1 MASAQHQTREML
13 TFYTGNKGK
22 VREIQ
27 TEFDKLNI
35 PYKIEMQDIDIPE
48 IQTTSNREVIEQ
60 KLQYIKDTMT
70 PEQLSTQSFIV
81 EDTGLCIDNM
91 NSFPGAL
98 IKFYLESVKVE
109 GISHFNGGSLAQA
122 ETWIGLW
129 DAKTLH
135 NYYFVGQVNGSIAT
149 EPKGT
154 NGFGYDPIFIPDN
167 INEYEIQTSNNELIM
182 NQKNYEKLTF
192 AEFSDEQKAMCN
204 QRTIAAYTL
213 GKYLSISN

>member
-1 MASAQHQTREML
+1 MATSHQYAPEIL

-27 TEFDKLNI
+27 TEFDKLKL
-35 PYKIEMQDIDIPE
+35 PYKIEMLDVDIPE
-48 IQTTSNREVIEQ
+48 IQSISNRDVIEQ

-70 PEQLSTQSFIV
+70 PEQLTTQSFIV

-98 IKFYLESVKVE
+98 IKFYLESVKVD
-109 GISHFNGGSLAQA
+109 GIAQFNGGSRAQA

-129 DAKTLH
+129 DAKTQH

-149 EPKGT
+149 KPKGS
-154 NGFGYDPIFIPDN
+154 NGFGYDPIFIPEN
-167 INEYEIQTSNNELIM
+167 INEYEIRTSNDELVM
-182 NQKNYEKLTF
+182 YQKNNDKITF

-213 GKYLSISN
+213 GKYLSITN

>member
-1 MASAQHQTREML
+1 MASTQHHTRENL

-35 PYKIEMQDIDIPE
+35 PYKIEMLDVDIPE
-48 IQTTSNREVIEQ
+48 IQSVSNREVIEQ

-98 IKFYLESVKVE
+98 IKFYLESVKVD
-109 GISHFNGGSLAQA
+109 GISQFNGGSRAQA

-129 DAKTLH
+129 DSKTH
-135 NYYFVGQVNGSIAT
+135 QNYYFVGQVTGTIST

-154 NGFGYDPIFIPDN
+154 NGFGYDPIFIPNN
-167 INEYEIQTSNNELIM
+167 INEYVIKTSNNENVNCIL
-182 NQKNYEKLTF
+182 NEEQLTF
-192 AEFSDEQKAMCN
+192 AEFSDEQKALCN
-204 QRTIAAYTL
+204 QRTIAAYIL
-213 GKYLSISN
+213 GKYLSI

>member
-1 MASAQHQTREML
+1 MTTSHQYACEIL

-27 TEFDKLNI
+27 AEFDKINL
-35 PYKIEMQDIDIPE
+35 PYKIEMLDVDIPE
-48 IQTTSNREVIEQ
+48 IQSVSNREVIEQ

-98 IKFYLESVKVE
+98 IKFYLESVKVD
-109 GISHFNGGSLAQA
+109 GIAQFNGGSRAQA

-129 DAKTLH
+129 DAKTH
-135 NYYFVGQVNGSIAT
+135 QNYYFVGQVTGTIST

-154 NGFGYDPIFIPDN
+154 NGFGYDPIFIPNN
-167 INEYEIQTSNNELIM
+167 INEYVIKTSNDENINYIYNEE
-182 NQKNYEKLTF
+182 QLTF

-204 QRTIAAYTL
+204 QRTIAAYIL
-213 GKYLSISN
+213 GRYLSI